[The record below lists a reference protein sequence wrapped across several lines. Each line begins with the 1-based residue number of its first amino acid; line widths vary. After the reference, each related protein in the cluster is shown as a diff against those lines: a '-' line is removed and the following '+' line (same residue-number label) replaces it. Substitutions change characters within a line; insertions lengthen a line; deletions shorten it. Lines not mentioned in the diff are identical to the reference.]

1 MFEDDYTDPEFEL
14 FLEYVRELQMEEERR
29 GTIRIFNSRRM
40 AEMEN
45 AYNLLSSLVARE
57 GFEASIRCGISDFSG
72 AGYITVEGDT
82 VFVVRELKALCDALQ
97 YMSNLEVVIA
107 HGKLQLN
114 CMFYGVTETRLLPE
128 EG

>member
-45 AYNLLSSLVARE
+45 A
-57 GFEASIRCGISDFSG
+57 
-72 AGYITVEGDT
+72 
-82 VFVVRELKALCDALQ
+82 
-97 YMSNLEVVIA
+97 
-107 HGKLQLN
+107 
-114 CMFYGVTETRLLPE
+114 
-128 EG
+128 